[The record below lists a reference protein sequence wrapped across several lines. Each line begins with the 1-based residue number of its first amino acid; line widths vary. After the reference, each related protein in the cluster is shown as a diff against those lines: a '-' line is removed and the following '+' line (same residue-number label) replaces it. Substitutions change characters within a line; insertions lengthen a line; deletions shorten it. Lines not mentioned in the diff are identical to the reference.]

1 MTAPPTTMVMRIPEP
16 WLVNLPNPLVDS
28 GKMHGH
34 MTELKSPQ
42 ETMAHNATWPEVTMV
57 ITTRR
62 SAARETN
69 AQKMSL
75 TCLADYTYFLAL
87 CQKKLEC

>member
-1 MTAPPTTMVMRIPEP
+1 MHAKKPWINGMTAPPTTMVMRIPEP

-42 ETMAHNATWPEVTMV
+42 ETMAP
-57 ITTRR
+57 
-62 SAARETN
+62 
-69 AQKMSL
+69 
-75 TCLADYTYFLAL
+75 
-87 CQKKLEC
+87 